1 MVEKISG
8 LNIHFERYL
17 NSTMKLDSGQ
27 SHLKNVLLLH
37 GFTGSSHD
45 WKNII
50 PQLPENFNYYAIDL
64 VGHGSSDSPAER
76 KFYSSDSII
85 NQLKEFAAKV
95 INEKIILVGYSMG
108 GRAALSY
115 SVQYPKT
122 VEGLIVE
129 SSTAGIN
136 DDIKRKERIKKDE
149 EIAEFIDNHSIEEFI
164 DYWMNMDIFNTQKR
178 FANSKL
184 INIKNSKINNN
195 KTGLSNFLRGFGT
208 GQMPPLYNKLKN
220 IKAKTLLVTG
230 DLDEKFSLINN
241 EMAGLFPSAEHA
253 LIKNSG
259 HNTHLETPAA
269 FIKTVSKFL
278 QELYENRAD

>member
-1 MVEKISG
+1 MVENISG

-17 NSTMKLDSGQ
+17 NSPGEINSSQ
-27 SHLKNVLLLH
+27 SHLKNVLLIH

-45 WKNII
+45 WENII
-50 PQLPENFNYYAIDL
+50 LRLPENFNYYAIDL
-64 VGHGSSDSPAER
+64 IGHGSTDSPAEG
-76 KFYSSDSII
+76 KFYSADSIV
-85 NQLKEFAAKV
+85 NQIKEFAVKV

-115 SVQYPKT
+115 SVQYSQT
-122 VEGLIVE
+122 IEGLIVE
-129 SSTAGIN
+129 SSTAGIS
-136 DDIKRKERIKKDE
+136 DDIERKERIKKDE
-149 EIAEFIDNHSIEEFI
+149 EIAAYIDNHSIEEFI

-184 INIKNSKINNN
+184 NKIKNSKINNN

-208 GQMPPLYNKLKN
+208 GRMPPLYNQLKN

-230 DLDEKFSLINN
+230 DLDEKFCLINN
-241 EMAGLFPSAEHA
+241 EMVSLFPSAKHI

-259 HNTHLETPAA
+259 HNTHLETPDS
-269 FIKTVSKFL
+269 FIKAVNNFL
-278 QELYENRAD
+278 SEL

>member
-17 NSTMKLDSGQ
+17 NSTLKLDPGQ
-27 SHLKNVLLLH
+27 SNLKNVLFLH

-45 WKNII
+45 WENII
-50 PQLPENFNYYAIDL
+50 PQLPENFNYYAIDM

-76 KFYSSDSII
+76 IFYSTDSII

-108 GRAALSY
+108 GRAALAY

-122 VEGLIVE
+122 IEGLIVE
-129 SSTAGIN
+129 SSTAGIS
-136 DDIKRKERIKKDE
+136 DDTERNERIKKDE
-149 EIAEFIDNHSIEEFI
+149 EIAEYIDDHSIEEFI
-164 DYWMNMDIFNTQKR
+164 DYWMSMDIFNTQKR

-184 INIKNSKINNN
+184 IKIRNSKINNN

-208 GQMPPLYNKLKN
+208 GQMPPLYNQLKN
-220 IKAKTLLVTG
+220 IKAKTLLITG
-230 DLDEKFSLINN
+230 DLDEKFCLINN
-241 EMAGLFPSAEHA
+241 EMVSLFPSAKHI

-259 HNTHLETPAA
+259 HNTHLETPDS
-269 FIKTVSKFL
+269 FIKAVNNFL
-278 QELYENRAD
+278 SEL